1 MPGPRSLLDVQ
12 ERSLGIDS
20 ILHEGLK
27 RLKAG
32 GVGEHQLMGS
42 GNRHPHFNGVLF
54 QSAHFQEWLIS
65 GIQD

>member
-27 RLKAG
+27 ALKAG
-32 GVGEHQLMGS
+32 GIGEHELVDP
-42 GNRHPHFNGVLF
+42 GNLHLDINGVLF
-54 QSAHFQEWLIS
+54 QPAHFQEWLIS